1 MTPVTSYRLAVG
13 VALATVLL
21 LLFGIGALG
30 VIGDGGPADRVY
42 LAVLAVLVVGSLL
55 ARFRPRGMAL
65 TLAVT
70 ALTQVVVTVVAFV
83 ASIEGTEGASASD
96 VIGLTVM
103 FAGLFG
109 LSALLFWRA
118 ARGRT
123 ASRAVG
129 APGRA

>member
-1 MTPVTSYRLAVG
+1 MTPVTSYRLAVA

-30 VIGDGGPADRVY
+30 VIGDGGPADRIY

-55 ARFRPRGMAL
+55 ARLRPRGMAL
-65 TLAVT
+65 TLAAT
-70 ALTQVVVTVVAFV
+70 ALTQVVVTIIAFV
-83 ASIEGTEGASASD
+83 ASIEGTEGASVSD

-109 LSALLFWRA
+109 LSALLFRRA
-118 ARGRT
+118 ARPT
-123 ASRAVG
+123 SSRAVG

>member
-1 MTPVTSYRLAVG
+1 MTPVTSYRLAVA

-65 TLAVT
+65 TLLAT
-70 ALTQVVVTVVAFV
+70 ALTQVVVT
-83 ASIEGTEGASASD
+83 SSPSP
-96 VIGLTVM
+96 
-103 FAGLFG
+103 
-109 LSALLFWRA
+109 R
-118 ARGRT
+118 R
-123 ASRAVG
+123 SRA
-129 APGRA
+129 PRARRSVT

>member
-42 LAVLAVLVVGSLL
+42 LAVLAVLVIGSLL
-55 ARFRPRGMAL
+55 ARFRPRGMAIAL
-65 TLAVT
+65 LATAVT
-70 ALTQVVVTVVAFV
+70 QVAVTVVAFA
-83 ASIEGTEGASASD
+83 ASIEGTEGASVSD

-109 LSALLFWRA
+109 LSALLFSRA
-118 ARGRT
+118 ARPR
-123 ASRAVG
+123 ASSAVD
-129 APGRA
+129 APGPA

>member
-65 TLAVT
+65 TLLAT
-70 ALTQVVVTVVAFV
+70 ALTQV
-83 ASIEGTEGASASD
+83 
-96 VIGLTVM
+96 
-103 FAGLFG
+103 
-109 LSALLFWRA
+109 R
-118 ARGRT
+118 RHGRRVRRL
-123 ASRAVG
+123 ASRA
-129 APGRA
+129 PRARRSVT

>member
-1 MTPVTSYRLAVG
+1 MTPVTSYRLAVA

-42 LAVLAVLVVGSLL
+42 LAVLAVLVVGSVL

-65 TLAVT
+65 TLLAT
-70 ALTQVVVTVVAFV
+70 ALTQVVVTVVAFA
-83 ASIEGTEGASASD
+83 ASIEGTEGSSVTD
-96 VIGLTVM
+96 VIGLTLM

-109 LSALLFWRA
+109 LSALLFSRA
-118 ARGRT
+118 ARPR
-123 ASRAVG
+123 ASSAAD

>member
-1 MTPVTSYRLAVG
+1 MTLVTSYRLAVA

-30 VIGDGGPADRVY
+30 LIGDGGPADRVY
-42 LAVLAVLVVGSLL
+42 LAVLSVLVVGSVL

-65 TLAVT
+65 TLLAT
-70 ALTQVVVTVVAFV
+70 ALTQAAATVVAFA
-83 ASIEGTEGASASD
+83 ASIEGTEDSSVSD
-96 VIGLTVM
+96 VIGLTLM

-109 LSALLFWRA
+109 LSALLFSRA
-118 ARGRT
+118 ARPR
-123 ASRAVG
+123 ASSAVD

>member
-1 MTPVTSYRLAVG
+1 MTPVSSYRLAVG

-42 LAVLAVLVVGSLL
+42 LAVLAVLVIGSLL
-55 ARFRPRGMAL
+55 ARFRPRGMAKAL
-65 TLAVT
+65 LATAVT
-70 ALTQVVVTVVAFV
+70 QVLATVVAFA
-83 ASIEGTEGASASD
+83 ASLEGTEGASVSD

-109 LSALLFWRA
+109 LSALLFSRA
-118 ARGRT
+118 ARPRT
-123 ASRAVG
+123 SRTVDAT
-129 APGRA
+129 GRA

>member
-42 LAVLAVLVVGSLL
+42 LAVLAVLVTGSLL
-55 ARFRPRGMAL
+55 ARFRPRGMAMAL
-65 TLAVT
+65 VATAVT
-70 ALTQVVVTVVAFV
+70 QVLATVVAFA
-83 ASIEGTEGASASD
+83 ASLEGTEGASVSD
-96 VIGLTVM
+96 VVGLTVM

-109 LSALLFWRA
+109 LSALLFSRA
-118 ARGRT
+118 ARPRT
-123 ASRAVG
+123 SRAVD
-129 APGRA
+129 ATGRA